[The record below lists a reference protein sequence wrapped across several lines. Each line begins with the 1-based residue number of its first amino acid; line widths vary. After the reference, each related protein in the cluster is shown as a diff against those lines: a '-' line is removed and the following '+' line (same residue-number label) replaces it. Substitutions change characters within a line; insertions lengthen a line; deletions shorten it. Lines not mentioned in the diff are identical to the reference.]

1 MTITIM
7 MTSGSKI
14 RFLCEDEEAYDD
26 GEFDDVWF
34 GAGID
39 WRGDVFKEG
48 DSDGDGEGVGDGV
61 GKGVGKSEGEGPNG
75 VGENGI
81 GITSVTIKESDV
93 IKVVSILESWT

>member
-1 MTITIM
+1 MTMT
-7 MTSGSKI
+7 MTSGNKI

-48 DSDGDGEGVGDGV
+48 VGVGVGEG
-61 GKGVGKSEGEGPNG
+61 GKGVGKSEGKGPNG

-93 IKVVSILESWT
+93 IKVVSILENWT